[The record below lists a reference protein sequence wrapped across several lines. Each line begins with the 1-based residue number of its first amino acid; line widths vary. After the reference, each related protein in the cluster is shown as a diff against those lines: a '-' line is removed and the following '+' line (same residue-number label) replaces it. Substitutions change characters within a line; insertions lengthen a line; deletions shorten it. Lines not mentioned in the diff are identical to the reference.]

1 MKPCPLRSLLI
12 VTFAF
17 ACLLSPARA
26 LPPQPRMAKAI
37 EELEAAKTAVNP
49 LPHLEAARKAL
60 KNSRPNKEGQRLDA
74 IGFVNEAI
82 AYARSH
88 ARGDMLDRINKAI
101 GNAKSGMARS
111 GPR

>member
-1 MKPCPLRSLLI
+1 MKDSSIGSLLV

-17 ACLLSPARA
+17 AILLSPAHA

-37 EELEAAKTAVNP
+37 EELEAAKTAANP

-60 KNSRPNKEGQRLDA
+60 KNARSNKEGQRLDA

-82 AYARSH
+82 AYARAQ
-88 ARGDMLDRINKAI
+88 ARGDMLDRIDKAI
-101 GNAKSGMARS
+101 GNTKSGMARS